1 MKKSDLKQ
9 LIKEELKDILKE
21 GSYST
26 KQEIFSLLSKYKN
39 IRAGEQD
46 PVDMDLYEEI
56 VSLVRSL

>member
-1 MKKSDLKQ
+1 MKRSELKNT
-9 LIKEELKDILKE
+9 IKEEIQKLLKE

>member
-56 VSLVRSL
+56 VSFVRSL

>member
-1 MKKSDLKQ
+1 MKKSELRQ
-9 LIKEELKDILKE
+9 LIKEEIQKILNE

-46 PVDMDLYEEI
+46 PVDVDLYEKI
-56 VSLVRSL
+56 VSLVRFL